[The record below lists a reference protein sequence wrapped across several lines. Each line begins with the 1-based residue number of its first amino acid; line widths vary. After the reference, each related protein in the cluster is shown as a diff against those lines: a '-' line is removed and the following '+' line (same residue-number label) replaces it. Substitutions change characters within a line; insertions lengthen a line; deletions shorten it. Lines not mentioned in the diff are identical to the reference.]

1 MKLLSTITGLA
12 VVSAQVPFDFP
23 TRTDEAAA
31 FFTQA
36 NGVGV
41 FGDVRFDLIMEHG
54 CHCRKLAHFKE
65 SGHGGPI
72 ADELDGRCHKFFM
85 NRNCLKDTGG
95 VCHPWSAEGPF
106 GRPID
111 ARMQY
116 KVNLQA
122 TGPPNPTTGIPPVQF
137 YSTAAEH
144 CSLENDPCLKA
155 ICLTDYQS
163 ISGLMIDRLGHA
175 DYAFKTDNSACGPSA
190 TPRGTPVAK
199 HCEGDAP
206 DQHYVRD

>member
-41 FGDVRFDLIMEHG
+41 FGDVRFDLIMDHG

-65 SGHGGPI
+65 PGHGGPI
-72 ADELDGRCHKFFM
+72 ADELDGRCHTFFS
-85 NRNCLKDTGG
+85 NRMCLKTEGG
-95 VCHPWSAEGPF
+95 ACHPWSADGPY
-106 GRPID
+106 GRPTD

-144 CSLENDPCLKA
+144 CSLESDPCLKQ
-155 ICLTDYQS
+155 ICLTDYES
-163 ISGLMIDRLGHA
+163 ISGLMVDGLGHA
-175 DYAFKTDNSACGPSA
+175 DHAFITDNSACGA
-190 TPRGTPVAK
+190 TARGSGTQVARI
-199 HCEGDAP
+199 CSGDAP
-206 DQHYVRD
+206 NQKFVPK